1 MFRDKSYPKAIA
13 ILFITFF
20 ILSLTEQSQCEENFS
35 TLIKTKMETIYQR
48 FSNSLIPLQQGVAVS
63 IDKNYA
69 IVPAKVIEKVQN
81 ISAVALDSKL
91 NLAVI
96 KLSRE
101 FNPVVFDISKTK
113 DEVFF
118 LFTFLDEPSLL
129 IVKGK
134 FKENK
139 VELQGRQPLGS
150 LLLSLDLIPLGVV
163 TESGSIS
170 EALLIKPFYSEIN
183 KLIKRKPGWLGLQGQ
198 TITAELGKIMS
209 VSEGVIVT
217 NIYEGGP
224 ADKAKLRR
232 GDIIVEADNIK
243 IRELKDLQN
252 IVSTKFA
259 GESINLEVL
268 RDGIRK
274 TYLLILEEPPE
285 NFIQK
290 RTPHILPIRGVE
302 VIEIPENV
310 KTKIKKS
317 INGVFVKKVS
327 EDSPA
332 LGILKEEDI
341 IVEINKKSVN
351 SYKDFNEII
360 QQIGNN
366 DLLILVYRQDS
377 FQYVIIPGQK
387 SR

>member
-310 KTKIKKS
+310 KAKIKKS